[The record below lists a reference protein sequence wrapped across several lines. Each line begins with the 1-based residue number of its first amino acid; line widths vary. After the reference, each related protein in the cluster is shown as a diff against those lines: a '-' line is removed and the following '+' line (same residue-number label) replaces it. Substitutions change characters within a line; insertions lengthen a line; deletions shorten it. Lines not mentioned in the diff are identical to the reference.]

1 MIFERETAGDTS
13 RLSVVLFRL
22 ALLSVFFVLVSRI
35 FQLQVVEGE
44 TFRERAA
51 SNRYELVEIP
61 AQRGVVYD
69 SNNQILAR
77 NRPSFEVAVIPE
89 YIANDDLS
97 TPQDEE
103 ALEIENVLRVLGA
116 DSDPNIALRIAEL
129 MFRRLGRNDYA
140 SAVEGAGVTLTYIE
154 VPASTILDATAD
166 QTPESRQEMIA
177 IPDISEPLP
186 MAGLVAL
193 VQSLVSSRKLGTAS
207 QPIPILNLVD
217 RIQAFAVEE
226 ETYRLPGVR
235 VLPVPVREY
244 VYKDLMSHV
253 LGFMGPIPKEALDR
267 YKAQGYANPNE
278 KVGLSGLEYSYQTEL
293 RGLPGYEQIEVDIL
307 GKRIRTV
314 STTVEA
320 QTGSNLVL
328 SIDRRLQAVMQSALQ
343 AKMDE
348 KEAKWG
354 VTIAMNPQNGAIL
367 GLVSLP
373 SYDNN
378 IFAEQIDLKAY
389 KALAE
394 DTRLPM
400 INYAIG
406 GRYPPGSTYKIVSA
420 LAALAEGVIEPDT
433 QIVDYGPI
441 YLPNQFFP
449 NDLSQA
455 QRFVSWNHLRG
466 IVHGPMSVVDGLAL
480 SNDIFF
486 YWIGGGYPQAQ
497 FRGLGNRN
505 LAKWSEL
512 FGYGAPTGID
522 IPGEVEGLVPTDQWK
537 RQLYAETWT
546 TGDSYNMSIGQGY
559 LLATPLQVLAS
570 FVPVANGGTLYQ
582 PQIVYQVRDA
592 NGNLQRDFTPKV
604 IRQLSV
610 DAEDMVTVEQGLW
623 AVVNA
628 PRGTAPNSRVE
639 GIEVAG
645 KTGTAEYC
653 DVYEKEDAPGEYDCR
668 RNDKGFLPTH
678 AWYVGYAPFEKP
690 EIAVVAFVYD
700 GGEGSGTTVP
710 IVQAILQAYFK
721 ELHPR

>member
-13 RLSVVLFRL
+13 RLSVMLFRL
-22 ALLSVFFVLVSRI
+22 TLLIVFFVLVGRI

-51 SNRYELVEIP
+51 SNRYELVELP
-61 AQRGVVYD
+61 AQRGIIYD

-77 NRPSFEVAVIPE
+77 NRPSFEVALIPE
-89 YIANDDLS
+89 HIANDDFT
-97 TPQDEE
+97 TPVDEE
-103 ALEIENVLRVLGA
+103 ALAIENVLRVLRA

-140 SAVEGAGVTLTYIE
+140 SAVEGAGVKLSYIE
-154 VPASTILDATAD
+154 VPASTILDATPGQSA
-166 QTPESRQEMIA
+166 ESRQEMIA

-217 RIQAFAVEE
+217 RIQAFVVEE

-253 LGFMGPIPKEALDR
+253 LGFMGPIPKEAADR
-267 YKAQGYANPNE
+267 YSAQGYANPNE

-320 QTGSNLVL
+320 RIGSNLVL

-348 KEAKWG
+348 TEAQWG
-354 VTIAMNPQNGAIL
+354 VTIAMNPQNGAVL
-367 GLVSLP
+367 GMVSLP

-394 DTRLPM
+394 DKRLPM

-420 LAALAEGVIEPDT
+420 MAALAEGVIEPDT
-433 QIVDYGPI
+433 QIMDAGPI

-449 NDLSQA
+449 TDLSQA

-466 IVHGPMSVVDGLAL
+466 IVHGPMTVVDGLAL

-486 YWIGGGYPQAQ
+486 YWIGGGYPPAQ
-497 FRGLGNRN
+497 FRGLGNKN
-505 LAKWSEL
+505 MAKWSEL
-512 FGYGAPTGID
+512 FGYGPPTGID

-546 TGDSYNMSIGQGY
+546 TGDSYNLSIGQGY

-582 PQIVYQVRDA
+582 PQIVYQIRDA

-604 IRQLSV
+604 IRQLAI
-610 DAEDMVTVEQGLW
+610 DPEDMEAVEQGLW
-623 AVVNA
+623 SVVNGV
-628 PRGTAPNSRVE
+628 RGTAPNSRVE

-653 DVYEKEDAPGEYDCR
+653 DIYEKEDAPGEYDCR

-678 AWYVGYAPFEKP
+678 AWYVGYAPFDKP
-690 EIAVVAFVYD
+690 EIAVVAFVYN

>member
-1 MIFERETAGDTS
+1 
-13 RLSVVLFRL
+13 
-22 ALLSVFFVLVSRI
+22 
-35 FQLQVVEGE
+35 
-44 TFRERAA
+44 
-51 SNRYELVEIP
+51 
-61 AQRGVVYD
+61 
-69 SNNQILAR
+69 
-77 NRPSFEVAVIPE
+77 
-89 YIANDDLS
+89 
-97 TPQDEE
+97 
-103 ALEIENVLRVLGA
+103 
-116 DSDPNIALRIAEL
+116 
-129 MFRRLGRNDYA
+129 
-140 SAVEGAGVTLTYIE
+140 
-154 VPASTILDATAD
+154 
-166 QTPESRQEMIA
+166 
-177 IPDISEPLP
+177 
-186 MAGLVAL
+186 
-193 VQSLVSSRKLGTAS
+193 
-207 QPIPILNLVD
+207 
-217 RIQAFAVEE
+217 
-226 ETYRLPGVR
+226 
-235 VLPVPVREY
+235 
-244 VYKDLMSHV
+244 
-253 LGFMGPIPKEALDR
+253 
-267 YKAQGYANPNE
+267 
-278 KVGLSGLEYSYQTEL
+278 
-293 RGLPGYEQIEVDIL
+293 
-307 GKRIRTV
+307 
-314 STTVEA
+314 
-320 QTGSNLVL
+320 
-328 SIDRRLQAVMQSALQ
+328 
-343 AKMDE
+343 
-348 KEAKWG
+348 
-354 VTIAMNPQNGAIL
+354 
-367 GLVSLP
+367 
-373 SYDNN
+373 
-378 IFAEQIDLKAY
+378 
-389 KALAE
+389 
-394 DTRLPM
+394 M

-406 GRYPPGSTYKIVSA
+406 GTYPPGSTYKIVSA

-604 IRQLSV
+604 IRQLPM
-610 DAEDMVTVEQGLW
+610 DAEDMVAVEQGLW
-623 AVVNA
+623 SVVNA

>member
-13 RLSVVLFRL
+13 RLSVILFRL
-22 ALLSVFFVLVSRI
+22 SLLIVFFVLVGRI

-61 AQRGVVYD
+61 AQRGVIYD

-77 NRPSFEVAVIPE
+77 NRPSFEVALIPE
-89 YIANDDLS
+89 HIADDDFT
-97 TPQDEE
+97 TPVDEE
-103 ALEIENVLRVLGA
+103 ALAIENVLRVLRA

-129 MFRRLGRNDYA
+129 MFRRLGRSDYA
-140 SAVEGAGVTLTYIE
+140 AAVEGAGVKLNYIE
-154 VPASTILDATAD
+154 VPASTILDATPNQSA
-166 QTPESRQEMIA
+166 ESRQELIA

-226 ETYRLPGVR
+226 ETYRLPGVQ

-253 LGFMGPIPKEALDR
+253 LGFMGPIPKEGAER
-267 YKAQGYANPNE
+267 YQAQGYANPNE

-320 QTGSNLVL
+320 RTGSNLVL

-348 KEAKWG
+348 TEAQWG
-354 VTIAMNPQNGAIL
+354 VTIAMNPQNGAVL
-367 GLVSLP
+367 GMVSLP

-394 DTRLPM
+394 DKRLPM

-406 GRYPPGSTYKIVSA
+406 GIYPPGSTYKIVSA
-420 LAALAEGVIEPDT
+420 MAALAEGVIEPDT
-433 QIVDYGPI
+433 QIMDAGPI

-466 IVHGPMSVVDGLAL
+466 IVHGPMTVVDGLAL

-486 YWIGGGYPQAQ
+486 YWIGGGYPPAQ
-497 FRGLGNRN
+497 FRGLGNKN
-505 LAKWSEL
+505 MAKWSEL
-512 FGYGAPTGID
+512 FGYGPPTGVD

-546 TGDSYNMSIGQGY
+546 TGDSYNLSIGQGY

-582 PQIVYQVRDA
+582 PQIVYQIRDA

-604 IRQLSV
+604 IRQLAV
-610 DAEDMVTVEQGLW
+610 DPEDMKAVELGLW
-623 AVVNA
+623 SVVNGE
-628 PRGTAPNSRVE
+628 RGTAPNSRVE

-653 DVYEKEDAPGEYDCR
+653 DIYEKEDAPGEYDCR

-678 AWYVGYAPFEKP
+678 AWYVGYAPFDKP
-690 EIAVVAFVYD
+690 EIAVVAFVYN